1 VLPRVSG
8 LERLARS
15 GLPPIHLTVD
25 GARAD
30 CWPSETVAVVLLALN
45 GRVSSGAS
53 RKRGVF
59 CCIGLCY
66 ECAVEVNGVPG
77 TRACLTE
84 VSEGMEIR
92 TGESRRANGI

>member
-1 VLPRVSG
+1 MIPEVGGV
-8 LERLARS
+8 ERLARS
-15 GLPPIHLTVD
+15 GWPPIHVTVD

-30 CWPSETVAVVLLALN
+30 CWPSETVAVVLLALR
-45 GRVSSGAS
+45 GWVSSGAE

-77 TRACLTE
+77 CRACLTE
-84 VSEGMEIR
+84 VSEGMEIQ
-92 TGESRRANGI
+92 TGELRRANGV